1 MIRLTR
7 LQSNREAPV
16 YVNPALVE
24 FVREAFREDRTG
36 RPVLETGSELGT
48 VSGERLRV
56 VESPDEVVQL
66 ISTMRIVPGA

>member
-1 MIRLTR
+1 MIRLTK
-7 LQSNREAPV
+7 LQSNREASV
-16 YVNPALVE
+16 YVNPALIE

-56 VESPDEVVQL
+56 VETPDEVARM
-66 ISTMRIVPGA
+66 IATMRIVPGE